1 MVFPVRGADAVAR
14 LSHEWRAVGAEPFIG
29 PRFGTPRAE
38 RFLLVAMNTDGS
50 PGVDADLSYE
60 VGLTPRARWKW
71 LIGIPIGVGLTV
83 AGLALTLG
91 RPARSPQP

>member
-29 PRFGTPRAE
+29 PRFG
-38 RFLLVAMNTDGS
+38 LLVAMNTDGS